1 MALRCRGPYATYMK
15 VHMLRL
21 CVIGCPLH
29 WPTCRPGQY
38 GVAEIGVPVE
48 EEELPAEAHHTL
60 FASGLPL
67 DMQKREASHIFRPF
81 EGYKASPGCQ
91 NARNSAARIGLG

>member
-1 MALRCRGPYATYMK
+1 M
-15 VHMLRL
+15 
-21 CVIGCPLH
+21 
-29 WPTCRPGQY
+29 
-38 GVAEIGVPVE
+38 E

-91 NARNSAARIGLG
+91 IAHDSAACMGSGWRVYVWLQHRSGVVSPEQGQGKEA